1 MKKRLILFG
10 AVAVTAV
17 AVACGE
23 KAATPV
29 SPSPAVSSVAA
40 ASSADGSTLKA
51 TAPAPYS
58 PANASVVADLTPNLV
73 VANATLKYLGD
84 VPMSGTMSYR
94 FIVETTSGGAVVDMS
109 APTTGG
115 SYAALGITGSRV
127 PANLLKPETTYRWRA
142 RAELGNSFGPW
153 SGYWTIT
160 TPRAPSVAPPAPTSG
175 ANDQIDLSKVI
186 WLKGVNT
193 STWAITSTMIAVSY
207 DAPHEALCLEHTAQ
221 GKWPR
226 LDFMGDPA
234 NGYVEASQIIM
245 ANIGGQWYAGA
256 ADWLRPGAACAHVPS
271 NIGPAKFPSEPP
283 LSGWIPRPGEWVG
296 FMVTTPSRL
305 GQQGTAERTNVVLYQ
320 WR

>member
-1 MKKRLILFG
+1 MKKKIILFG
-10 AVAVTAV
+10 IVAVTAV

-29 SPSPAVSSVAA
+29 SPSPAVSSETA

-84 VPMSGTMSYR
+84 VPLSGTMSYR
-94 FIVETTSGGAVVDMS
+94 FVVETTSGGAVVNMS

-127 PANLLKPETTYRWRA
+127 PVNLLQPDTTYRWRA
-142 RAELGNSFGPW
+142 RAELGNSVGPW
-153 SGYWTIT
+153 SAYWTIT
-160 TPRAPSVAPPAPTSG
+160 TPRSPSPAPSGSG
-175 ANDQIDLSKVI
+175 DAIDLSTVI

-193 STWAITSTMIAVSY
+193 SRWAVTSTMLAVSY
-207 DAPHEALCLEHTAQ
+207 DASHEALCLEHTAQ

-226 LDFMGDPA
+226 LVFMGDPA
-234 NGYVEASQIIM
+234 NGYVEASQIII

-256 ADWLRPGAACAHVPS
+256 ADWLRPGSACAHVPA
-271 NIGPAKFPSEPP
+271 NVGPAKFPSESP
-283 LSGWIPRPGEWVG
+283 LSGWIPSPGEWVG

-305 GQQGTAERTNVVLYQ
+305 GQQGTAERTNAVLYQ
-320 WR
+320 WK